1 MCSLAG
7 RCVLFAVPAAFSPTC
22 SQTHLPGYVKHHDAI
37 KAGGVDEIVCVSAND
52 VWVLD
57 AWAEQG
63 GAKGKVLMLSD
74 GNLEFTRAAGMEL
87 DATVVG
93 EGFRS
98 QRYAAR
104 VEDGVVTE
112 IKVDEKPWL
121 AEASSAD
128 VDLPPLA
135 ARGASALA
143 LLGWR
148 CLLLALLRRRFLPSG
163 SGSVST
169 MRSDSRATAIA

>member
-1 MCSLAG
+1 MSLTPGDRLPAATFRTLTPEGVRTLTTADVFAG
-7 RCVLFAVPAAFSPTC
+7 RKIVLFAVPAAFSPTC
-22 SQTHLPGYVKHHDAI
+22 SETHLPGYVTHHDGI
-37 KAGGVDEIVCVSAND
+37 KAGGVDEIVCVAAND

-63 GAKGKVLMLSD
+63 GAKGKILMLSD

-98 QRYAAR
+98 QRYAAI

-121 AEASSAD
+121 AEAS
-128 VDLPPLA
+128 A
-135 ARGASALA
+135 ATSLCQ
-143 LLGWR
+143 L
-148 CLLLALLRRRFLPSG
+148 
-163 SGSVST
+163 
-169 MRSDSRATAIA
+169 

>member
-1 MCSLAG
+1 MSLTAG
-7 RCVLFAVPAAFSPTC
+7 SRLPAATFRTLSPEGVKTLTTDDVFSGRTVVLFAVPAAFSPTC
-22 SQTHLPGYVKHHDAI
+22 SQTHLPGYVSHHDAI
-37 KAGGVDEIVCVSAND
+37 KASGVDEIVCISAND

-104 VEDGVVTE
+104 VQDGVVTE
-112 IKVDEKPWL
+112 IKIDEKPWL
-121 AEASSAD
+121 AEAS
-128 VDLPPLA
+128 A
-135 ARGASALA
+135 ATSMCSL
-143 LLGWR
+143 
-148 CLLLALLRRRFLPSG
+148 
-163 SGSVST
+163 T
-169 MRSDSRATAIA
+169 

>member
-1 MCSLAG
+1 MPLHAGDRLPDATFRTLTPDGVKTLTTADVFAG
-7 RCVLFAVPAAFSPTC
+7 RKNVLFAVPAAFSPTC
-22 SQTHLPGYVKHHDAI
+22 SKTHLPGYVSHHDAI

-57 AWAEQG
+57 AWAREH
-63 GAKGKVLMLSD
+63 GAVGKVLMLSD

-98 QRYAAR
+98 QRYAAQ
-104 VEDGVVTE
+104 VDDGVVTE

-121 AEASSAD
+121 AEASSATSICH
-128 VDLPPLA
+128 L
-135 ARGASALA
+135 
-143 LLGWR
+143 
-148 CLLLALLRRRFLPSG
+148 
-163 SGSVST
+163 
-169 MRSDSRATAIA
+169 

>member
-1 MCSLAG
+1 MPLTTGSRLPDATFRTLTAEGVKTLSTADVFAG
-7 RCVLFAVPAAFSPTC
+7 RTVVLFAVPAAFSPTC

-37 KAGGVDEIVCVSAND
+37 KAGGVDEIVCLSAND

-93 EGFRS
+93 EGMRT
-98 QRYAAR
+98 QRYAALVR
-104 VEDGVVTE
+104 DGVVAE
-112 IKVDEKPWL
+112 IRIDEKPWL
-121 AEASSAD
+121 AEASSAESICS
-128 VDLPPLA
+128 L
-135 ARGASALA
+135 
-143 LLGWR
+143 
-148 CLLLALLRRRFLPSG
+148 
-163 SGSVST
+163 
-169 MRSDSRATAIA
+169 

>member
-1 MCSLAG
+1 MPLKAGDRLPAATFRTLTPEGVTALTTDDVFAG
-7 RCVLFAVPAAFSPTC
+7 RTVLLFAVPAAFSPTC

-52 VWVLD
+52 AWVLD
-57 AWAEQG
+57 AWAAQG
-63 GAKGKVLMLSD
+63 GATGKVLMLSD

-104 VEDGVVTE
+104 VKDGVVTE

-121 AEASSAD
+121 AEASSATSMCG
-128 VDLPPLA
+128 L
-135 ARGASALA
+135 
-143 LLGWR
+143 
-148 CLLLALLRRRFLPSG
+148 
-163 SGSVST
+163 
-169 MRSDSRATAIA
+169 

>member
-1 MCSLAG
+1 MSLTAGDRLPAATFRTLTPEGVKTLTTDDVFAG
-7 RCVLFAVPAAFSPTC
+7 RTVLLFAVPAAFSPTC

-63 GAKGKVLMLSD
+63 SAKGKVLMLSD

-104 VEDGVVTE
+104 VENGVVTE

-121 AEASSAD
+121 AEASSA
-128 VDLPPLA
+128 
-135 ARGASALA
+135 ASMC
-143 LLGWR
+143 G
-148 CLLLALLRRRFLPSG
+148 F
-163 SGSVST
+163 
-169 MRSDSRATAIA
+169 

>member
-1 MCSLAG
+1 MSLTAGDRLPAATFRTLTPEGVKTLTTDDVFAG
-7 RCVLFAVPAAFSPTC
+7 RTVLLFAVPAAFSPTC
-22 SQTHLPGYVKHHDAI
+22 SQTHLPGYVKYHDAI

-63 GAKGKVLMLSD
+63 SAKGKVLMLSD

-104 VEDGVVTE
+104 VENGVVTE

-121 AEASSAD
+121 AEASSA
-128 VDLPPLA
+128 
-135 ARGASALA
+135 ASMCGL
-143 LLGWR
+143 
-148 CLLLALLRRRFLPSG
+148 
-163 SGSVST
+163 
-169 MRSDSRATAIA
+169 

>member
-1 MCSLAG
+1 MPLHAGDRLPDATFRTLTPDGVKTLTTAAVFAG
-7 RCVLFAVPAAFSPTC
+7 RKIVLFAVPAAFSPTC
-22 SQTHLPGYVKHHDAI
+22 SKTHLPGYVSHHDAI

-57 AWAEQG
+57 AWARVH
-63 GAKGKVLMLSD
+63 GAVGKVLMLSD

-104 VEDGVVTE
+104 VDDGVVTE

-121 AEASSAD
+121 AEASSATSICH
-128 VDLPPLA
+128 L
-135 ARGASALA
+135 
-143 LLGWR
+143 
-148 CLLLALLRRRFLPSG
+148 
-163 SGSVST
+163 
-169 MRSDSRATAIA
+169 

>member
-1 MCSLAG
+1 MPLHAGDRLPDATFRTLTPEGVKTLTTADVFAG
-7 RCVLFAVPAAFSPTC
+7 RKIVLFAVPAAFSPTC
-22 SQTHLPGYVKHHDAI
+22 SRTHLPGYVAHHDAI

-57 AWAEQG
+57 AWAREH
-63 GAKGKVLMLSD
+63 GAVGKVLMLSD

-104 VEDGVVTE
+104 VDDGAVTE

-121 AEASSAD
+121 AEASSA
-128 VDLPPLA
+128 
-135 ARGASALA
+135 ASICHL
-143 LLGWR
+143 
-148 CLLLALLRRRFLPSG
+148 
-163 SGSVST
+163 
-169 MRSDSRATAIA
+169 

>member
-1 MCSLAG
+1 MSLTAGARLPAATFRTLTPEGVKTLTTAEVFAG
-7 RCVLFAVPAAFSPTC
+7 RTVVLFAVPAAFSPTC
-22 SQTHLPGYVKHHDAI
+22 SQTHLPGYVAHADAI
-37 KAGGVDEIVCVSAND
+37 KAGGVDEIVCVSTND

-57 AWAEQG
+57 AWADQA
-63 GAKGKVLMLSD
+63 GATGKILMLSD

-121 AEASSAD
+121 AEASAATSIC
-128 VDLPPLA
+128 DL
-135 ARGASALA
+135 S
-143 LLGWR
+143 
-148 CLLLALLRRRFLPSG
+148 
-163 SGSVST
+163 
-169 MRSDSRATAIA
+169 

>member
-1 MCSLAG
+1 MPLTAGDRLPDATFRTLTEDGVQTMTTADVFAG
-7 RCVLFAVPAAFSPTC
+7 RTVVLFAVPAAFSPTC
-22 SQTHLPGYVKHHDAI
+22 SQTHLPSYVKHHDAI
-37 KAGGVDEIVCVSAND
+37 LAGGVDQIACVSAND

-57 AWAEQG
+57 AWASQG

-87 DATVVG
+87 DARVVG

-112 IKVDEKPWL
+112 IKIDEKPWL
-121 AEASSAD
+121 ADASSAE
-128 VDLPPLA
+128 
-135 ARGASALA
+135 SI
-143 LLGWR
+143 
-148 CLLLALLRRRFLPSG
+148 CHLRS
-163 SGSVST
+163 
-169 MRSDSRATAIA
+169 

>member
-1 MCSLAG
+1 MSLTAG
-7 RCVLFAVPAAFSPTC
+7 DRLPAATFRTLTPEGVKTLTTDDVFADRTVLLFAVPAAFSPTC

-63 GAKGKVLMLSD
+63 SAKGKVLMLSD

-104 VEDGVVTE
+104 VENGVVTE

-121 AEASSAD
+121 AEASSA
-128 VDLPPLA
+128 
-135 ARGASALA
+135 ASMCGL
-143 LLGWR
+143 
-148 CLLLALLRRRFLPSG
+148 
-163 SGSVST
+163 
-169 MRSDSRATAIA
+169 